1 MSFDS
6 YNARKG
12 FRFLK
17 ASWELLT
24 LIQSI
29 QMVKSLVKLVFCIE
43 NGESSGEDMPKIG
56 YAMKKYVAPNLDVQ
70 LGEGRNLSTTDF

>member
-1 MSFDS
+1 
-6 YNARKG
+6 
-12 FRFLK
+12 
-17 ASWELLT
+17 
-24 LIQSI
+24 
-29 QMVKSLVKLVFCIE
+29 MVKSLVKLVFCIE